1 MTLTKKIII
10 YMIVGAIV
18 GILINV
24 TGLMKFAWVNDYV
37 VHGLFYVIGALFVN
51 ALKMMVVPL
60 VFVSLFCGTTALRE
74 PRQLGSLGGR
84 TLFMYLLTTAI
95 ALIVAITVA
104 TLLGV
109 GQGAQFPTD
118 LAYEAKESK
127 PLVQVII
134 GIIPDNPIQAMA
146 DANMLAIIVF
156 AILLAL
162 SAIKAGQAGERIIT
176 FFQDFNEV
184 VMKLVMLIMNFAP
197 YAVFAL
203 LAKVFAELG
212 IEAINSLAGYF
223 FTVLGLLIFHAL
235 VVYPIVLKL
244 FSGLSPWVFLKKMR
258 SAVAFAFGTSSSNAT
273 IPVTLRTVTE
283 RMGVER
289 SVGSFTIPFGATI
302 NMDGTAIMQGVAT
315 VFIANAYVEGGL
327 TMVQMG
333 TVIIM
338 ATMAS
343 IGSAGVPS
351 AGLVMLQAVLA
362 QVGLPVE
369 GIAII
374 LGIDRL
380 LDMTRTAVNITGDCA
395 VTCIVAKSQG
405 RLNQTIYY
413 DPDSGDIQQ
422 NPHSEDVK
430 MAIEN

>member
-1 MTLTKKIII
+1 MILG
-10 YMIVGAIV
+10 MIVGTLINLIDLMRFDWVSNYVVYGLFAIV
-18 GILINV
+18 G
-24 TGLMKFAWVNDYV
+24 T
-37 VHGLFYVIGALFVN
+37 LFVN

-84 TLFMYLLTTAI
+84 TVGMYLLTTAI
-95 ALIVAITVA
+95 ALVIAITVA
-104 TLLGV
+104 SLLGL
-109 GQGAQFPTD
+109 GEGAVFPSN
-118 LAYEAKESK
+118 LEYNAKEGK
-127 PLVQVII
+127 TLVEVIT
-134 GIIPDNPIQAMA
+134 GIVPKNPVEAMA
-146 DANMLAIIVF
+146 NTEMLAIIFF
-156 AILLAL
+156 AIILAL
-162 SAIKAGQAGERIIT
+162 SALKAGQAGERIIT

-184 VMKLVMLIMNFAP
+184 VMKMVLLIMKFAP

-212 IEAINSLAGYF
+212 IEAIKSLAGYF
-223 FTVLGLLIFHAL
+223 FTVLGLLIFHGL
-235 VVYPIVLKL
+235 VIYPIILKL
-244 FSGLSPWVFLKKMR
+244 FSGLSPLVFLKKMR

-315 VFIANAYVEGGL
+315 VFIANSYLPEGL
-327 TMVQMG
+327 TLLQMG
-333 TVIIM
+333 TVVIM
-338 ATMAS
+338 ATIAS

-351 AGLVMLQAVLA
+351 AGIVMLQAVLV
-362 QVGLPVE
+362 QMGLPTDALV
-369 GIAII
+369 II
-374 LGIDRL
+374 LSIDRL

-405 RLNQTIYY
+405 RMNQTIYY
-413 DPDSGDIQQ
+413 DPNSGHIDS
-422 NPHSEDVK
+422 NKRSEDVK

>member
-10 YMIVGAIV
+10 YMIMGMII
-18 GILINV
+18 GTLINL
-24 TGLMKFAWVNDYV
+24 TDLMRFAWVNNYV
-37 VHGLFYVIGALFVN
+37 VYGLFEIIGTLFVN

-84 TLFMYLLTTAI
+84 TVFMYLLTTGI
-95 ALIVAITVA
+95 ALVIAVAVA
-104 TLLGV
+104 SLLGV
-109 GQGAQFPTD
+109 GEGAVFPSN
-118 LAYEAKESK
+118 LEYQAKEGK
-127 PLVQVII
+127 TLIEVIT
-134 GIIPDNPIQAMA
+134 GIVPQNPVDAMA
-146 DANMLAIIVF
+146 NTEMLAIIFF
-156 AILLAL
+156 AIILAL
-162 SAIKAGQAGERIIT
+162 SALKAGQAGERIIT

-184 VMKLVMLIMNFAP
+184 IMKMVLLIMQVAP

-212 IEAINSLAGYF
+212 IEAIKSLAGYF
-223 FTVLGLLIFHAL
+223 FTVLALLIFHGL
-235 VVYPIVLKL
+235 VVYPIILKL
-244 FSGLSPWVFLKKMR
+244 FSGLSPLVFLKKMR

-315 VFIANAYVEGGL
+315 VFIANAYLDGGL
-327 TMVQMG
+327 TLLQMG

-338 ATMAS
+338 ATVAS

-351 AGLVMLQAVLA
+351 AGIVMLQAVLV
-362 QVGLPVE
+362 QMGLPTDALV
-369 GIAII
+369 II
-374 LGIDRL
+374 LSIDRL

-405 RLNQTIYY
+405 RMSQAIYY
-413 DPDSGDIQQ
+413 DPDSGDVKQDQQ
-422 NPHSEDVK
+422 SEDVK
-430 MAIEN
+430 MVQEN

>member
-10 YMIVGAIV
+10 YMIVGIIVGTLINLTDLMRFSWVSDYVVFGLFAIV
-18 GILINV
+18 G
-24 TGLMKFAWVNDYV
+24 T
-37 VHGLFYVIGALFVN
+37 LFVN

-74 PRQLGSLGGR
+74 PRQMGALGGR
-84 TLFMYLLTTAI
+84 TVIMYLLTTAI
-95 ALIVAITVA
+95 ALVIAVTVA
-104 TLLGV
+104 SVLGI
-109 GQGAQFPTD
+109 GEGASFARD
-118 LAYEAKESK
+118 LTYEAKEGK
-127 PLVQVII
+127 TLVEVVT
-134 GIIPDNPIQAMA
+134 GIIPKNPIDAMA
-146 DANMLAIIVF
+146 NTEMLAIIFF
-156 AILLAL
+156 AIILAL
-162 SAIKAGQAGERIIT
+162 SALKAGQAGERIIT

-184 VMKLVMLIMNFAP
+184 VMKMVLLIMQVAP

-212 IEAINSLAGYF
+212 IEAISSLAGYF

-235 VVYPIVLKL
+235 VVYPIILKL
-244 FSGLSPWVFLKKMR
+244 FSGLSPWMFLKKMR

-327 TMVQMG
+327 TLVQMG
-333 TVIIM
+333 TVIVM
-338 ATMAS
+338 ATVAS

-351 AGLVMLQAVLA
+351 AGIVMLQAVLV
-362 QVGLPVE
+362 QMGLPTDALV
-369 GIAII
+369 II
-374 LGIDRL
+374 LSIDRL

-405 RLNQTIYY
+405 RLNQTVFH
-413 DPDSGDIQQ
+413 DPDSGNVSEGGQ
-422 NPHSEDVK
+422 SEDVK